1 MRTKEENICLIQAL
15 SNANGV
21 SGFEDEVAELGRKE
35 TEAYC
40 NVTIDSLRNTYMSL
54 TNNRKQSCK
63 VWIDAHSD
71 EVGYIVQAIKPNGT
85 MNFLTLGGSD
95 ISSLPSNKVRVQTA
109 KGEYIPGIIT
119 SKPPHFVSAAEK
131 NQGRILSD
139 LAIDVGAVSAQD
151 LKENFQIR
159 MAAPVVP
166 DVTCTYD
173 ETHDLFMGKAFDC
186 RIGCAALIE
195 TLNQLSTEMLDVDVE
210 ATLTVQEEVGERG
223 SMAAVDNIDADVCIV
238 FEGCPADDTF
248 SPDYLIQ
255 AALRKGPML
264 RHFDCSMITN
274 PRFQRFALDLGE
286 ELGIPVQE
294 SVRSGGGTN
303 GKYIHASR
311 HGVPTIVIGIPV
323 RYIHSHHGIC
333 TLEDYENA
341 VKLAVE
347 IVKRLNK
354 ETIRSF

>member
-1 MRTKEENICLIQAL
+1 MRTREENIELIKTL

-21 SGFEDEVAELGRKE
+21 SGFEDEVAEIGRKE
-35 TEAYC
+35 TEHYC

-54 TNNRKQSCK
+54 KNNKGRKLK
-63 VWIDAHSD
+63 VWMDAHSD

-85 MNFLTLGGSD
+85 MNFLTLGGSEVTN
-95 ISSLPSNKVRVQTA
+95 LPSNKVRVRNDD
-109 KGEYIPGIIT
+109 GEYIPGIIT
-119 SKPPHFVSAAEK
+119 SKPPHFISEAEK
-131 NQGRILSD
+131 GRGRTLSD
-139 LAIDVGAVSAQD
+139 MAIDVGAVSTED
-151 LKENFQIR
+151 LKKNFNIR

-166 DVTCTYD
+166 DVECTYD
-173 ETHDLFMGKAFDC
+173 EKRDLFMGKAFDC
-186 RIGCAALIE
+186 RVGCAALIE
-195 TLNQLSTEMLDVDVE
+195 ALNQLSKEELEVDVE

-223 SMAAVDNIDADVCIV
+223 AMAAVDNIDADVCIV

-248 SPDYLIQ
+248 SPDYMIQ
-255 AALRKGPML
+255 TALRKGPML

-311 HGVPTIVIGIPV
+311 HGVPTIVIGVPV
-323 RYIHSHHGIC
+323 RYIHSHYGIC
-333 TLEDYENA
+333 TLEDYQNS
-341 VKLAVE
+341 VRLAVE
-347 IVKRLNK
+347 IVKHLNE
-354 ETIRSF
+354 ETIGNF

>member
-1 MRTKEENICLIQAL
+1 MRTKEENIALIKTL
-15 SNANGV
+15 SNANGT
-21 SGFEDEVAELGRKE
+21 SSFEDEVAEIGKKE
-35 TEAYC
+35 TENYC
-40 NVTIDSLRNTYMSL
+40 NVTIDSLRNTYMTL
-54 TNNRKQSCK
+54 KNNQGHKMK
-63 VWIDAHSD
+63 VWMDAHSD
-71 EVGYIVQAIKPNGT
+71 EVGYIIQAIKPNGT
-85 MNFLTLGGSD
+85 MNFLELGRSE
-95 ISSLPSNKVRVQTA
+95 ITNLPSNKVRVRNDH
-109 KGEYIPGIIT
+109 GEYISGIIT
-119 SKPPHFVSAAEK
+119 SKPPHFMTEAEK
-131 NQGRILSD
+131 GQTRSLSD
-139 LAIDVGAVSAQD
+139 MAIDVGATSAED
-151 LKENFQIR
+151 LKKNFHIR

-166 DVTCTYD
+166 DVECTYD
-173 ETHDLFMGKAFDC
+173 EKRDLFMGKAFDC

-195 TLNQLSTEMLDVDVE
+195 SLNQLSEEELSVDVE
-210 ATLTVQEEVGERG
+210 ATMTVQEEVGERG
-223 SMAAVDNIDADVCIV
+223 SMAAVYNIDADICIA

-255 AALRKGPML
+255 TALRKGPML

-323 RYIHSHHGIC
+323 RYIHSHYGIC

-341 VKLAVE
+341 VRLAVE
-347 IVKRLNK
+347 IVKRLNE
-354 ETIRSF
+354 ETIQKF

>member
-1 MRTKEENICLIQAL
+1 MRTKEENIALIKAL
-15 SNANGV
+15 SNANGAP
-21 SGFEDEVAELGRKE
+21 GFEDEVTEIGRKE
-35 TEAYC
+35 TERYC
-40 NVTIDSLRNTYMSL
+40 DVTIDSLRNMYM
-54 TNNRKQSCK
+54 TPKNNQGHKLK
-63 VWIDAHSD
+63 VWMDAHSD
-71 EVGYIVQAIKPNGT
+71 EVGYIIQAIKPNGT
-85 MNFLTLGGSD
+85 MNFLELGRSEVTN
-95 ISSLPSNKVRVQTA
+95 LPSNKVRVRNDN
-109 KGEYIPGIIT
+109 GEYISGIIT
-119 SKPPHFVSAAEK
+119 SKPPHFMTEAEK
-131 NQGRILSD
+131 GHSRSLSD
-139 LAIDVGAVSAQD
+139 MSIDEGAASAED
-151 LKENFQIR
+151 LKKNFNIR

-166 DVTCTYD
+166 DVECTYD
-173 ETHDLFMGKAFDC
+173 EARDLFIGKAFDC
-186 RIGCAALIE
+186 RVGCAALIE
-195 TLNQLSTEMLDVDVE
+195 SLNQLSEEELSVDIE
-210 ATLTVQEEVGERG
+210 ATMTVQEEVGERG
-223 SMAAVDNIDADVCIV
+223 SMAAVYNIDADVCIA

-255 AALRKGPML
+255 TALRKGPML

-341 VKLAVE
+341 VRLAVE
-347 IVKRLNK
+347 IVKRLDE
-354 ETIRSF
+354 ETIRKF